1 MPEIV
6 ALHGRLTHNSTVTE
20 DATDGRPG
28 PIAPPAPPRP
38 PAPLAIPDLDGP
50 PAAAAVAPVADGVT
64 DEDRTR
70 YGLLLDRAAERGLL
84 STSEYQVRLGDL
96 AEAATIDQMRKIV
109 TELPVF
115 HAPATGTVAKGSRRS
130 TTVPALGAPSPRVGG
145 RGRSGRWVLLAIV
158 VIAVL
163 VSLVIFTI
171 SAEHVVHTHGTG
183 GVIARAEA
191 ARYLS
196 GLRP

>member
-1 MPEIV
+1 
-6 ALHGRLTHNSTVTE
+6 VTE

-28 PIAPPAPPRP
+28 PPAPPRP

-50 PAAAAVAPVADGVT
+50 PAAAAVAPAADGVT

-70 YGLLLDRAAERGLL
+70 FGLLLDRAAERGLL
-84 STSEYQVRLGDL
+84 STSEYQLRLGDL
-96 AEAATIDQMRKIV
+96 AEATTIDQMRQIV

-115 HAPATGTVAKGSRRS
+115 NTPVTGTVAKGSRRS
-130 TTVPALGAPSPRVGG
+130 TAVPALGAPSPRAGG

-163 VSLVIFTI
+163 VSLVIFTVY
-171 SAEHVVHTHGTG
+171 AEHVVHTHGTG
-183 GVIARAEA
+183 GVIARAEV